1 MHILIL
7 LLGVIGVSFSAIF
20 VRFSTAP
27 PLILVFYRMF
37 FSSLLLLPCIVKKRP
52 ELLGLTKKDWIL
64 SGISGIFLGLH
75 FACYFE
81 SLNYTSI
88 SSAVVLVDTEVFF
101 VALGS
106 FFLWREKISKN
117 GWIGIFITFVGS
129 IIVAYGDISYGK
141 DIFIGDLIALFGAFC
156 MAVYTIIGTL
166 IRRKTSTIVYTTLVY
181 TSSAITVF
189 IAATFYHLSLFS
201 WGMKNLSLGL
211 CLAVICTLMG
221 HSIFSWALKY
231 LNASF
236 VSTAKLLE
244 PVFASVLGL
253 LIFKEIPQ
261 VNTIIG
267 GLIIIIGIWYYSKVS
282 QNSHQ

>member
-1 MHILIL
+1 MSL
-7 LLGVIGVSFSAIF
+7 LAHFSYGEKKS
-20 VRFSTAP
+20 VKTAG
-27 PLILVFYRMF
+27 LVY
-37 FSSLLLLPCIVKKRP
+37 LLHLLAVLLLPMV
-52 ELLGLTKKDWIL
+52 
-64 SGISGIFLGLH
+64 ISPM
-75 FACYFE
+75 
-81 SLNYTSI
+81 
-88 SSAVVLVDTEVFF
+88 
-101 VALGS
+101 
-106 FFLWREKISKN
+106 EKISLLV
-117 GWIGIFITFVGS
+117 ILLPYS
-129 IIVAYGDISYGK
+129 A
-141 DIFIGDLIALFGAFC
+141 AFC